1 MSLLAKVQR
10 GRTPRPPRL
19 LVYGTPGIGKAQ
31 PLTANVLTPTGFV
44 ELGQLRVGDPVI
56 GSNGRPC
63 SVLGIYPQG
72 AKEVFRVT
80 FRDGSSTECC
90 DDHLWF
96 TTTENERDRGLR
108 GAVRTLRDIRNSL
121 RCGTRFNHAV
131 PRVRAVEFETKS
143 LPVDPWL
150 LGMYL
155 GDGHTGTSAIITNPE
170 ADIQD
175 RVRAAVAVDGDRVQL
190 YDRMH
195 MRLVSADRT
204 GTEFKAAL
212 VRLGLAGAV
221 AESKFVP
228 PVYLL
233 GSAAQRLE
241 LLRGLIDSDGYVVCP
256 GSVEYSTVSP
266 RLSRDFCFLVR
277 SLGGS
282 ARVVT
287 KRGAYTKS
295 GVRHGCQLV
304 YRIHASFPPEIT
316 PVSSEKHLAKW
327 GEAEWRILHTIR
339 DVEYVGRKECLC
351 IRIDALDSL
360 YVTDDFILTHNSTF
374 GSQAPSPVFVPTED
388 GLDEI
393 DCAKFPLAATLDEV
407 LAALAELR
415 TQPHDFETVVLD
427 SLDWLE
433 RLIWDRVCAEF
444 SVKNIEKA
452 DGGYA
457 RGYTHALTHW
467 REVVDQLNLLR
478 SQRGMVVVLIA
489 HAKVEKFEDPEA
501 PPYDRYS
508 PRLHKHASAL
518 VSEWCDAV
526 LFATRKFRTASED
539 AGFGRKRTI
548 AHAIGKDGGERV
560 LRCVGG
566 PSCVAKNRYGLT
578 EELPLSWAAF
588 MAALAEHTNHQPD
601 PEETQHG

>member
-1 MSLLAKVQR
+1 MSLLSKVQR
-10 GRTPRPPRL
+10 GRVARPPRL
-19 LVYGTPGIGKAQ
+19 LIYGIPGIGKAQ
-31 PLTANVLTPTGFV
+31 PLTAKVLTPTGFV
-44 ELGQLRVGDPVI
+44 ELGQLRVGDLVI

-63 SVLGIYPQG
+63 SVLGVYPQG
-72 AKEVFRVT
+72 TKEVFRVT

-96 TTTENERDRGLR
+96 TTTKGERDHGLR
-108 GAVRTLRDIRNSL
+108 GAVRALRDIRKSL
-121 RCGTRFNHAV
+121 RYGTHFNHAV
-131 PRVRAVEFETKS
+131 PRVRPVEFETKS

-155 GDGHTGTSAIITNPE
+155 GDGHTGTSTIITNPE

-175 RVRAAVAVDGDRVQL
+175 RVRAAVAVDGDRVRL

-212 VRLGLAGAV
+212 VQLGLADAM

-228 PVYLL
+228 PIYLL
-233 GSAAQRLE
+233 GSVSQRLE
-241 LLRGLIDSDGYVVCP
+241 LLRGLIDSDGYVVYP
-256 GSVEYSTVSP
+256 GSVEYCTVSP
-266 RLSRDFCFLVR
+266 QLARDFCFLVR

-282 ARVVT
+282 ARVT
-287 KRGAYTKS
+287 TRRGSYTKN
-295 GVRHGCQLV
+295 GVRHNCQLV
-304 YRIHASFPPEIT
+304 YRIYASFPPEIT

-327 GEAEWRILHTIR
+327 GVAEWRILHTIR
-339 DVEYVGRKECLC
+339 DVEYVGRKECQC

-360 YVTDDFILTHNSTF
+360 YVTDDFILTHNSTI
-374 GSQAPSPVFVPTED
+374 GSQAPSPIFIPTED
-388 GLDEI
+388 GLDMI
-393 DCAKFPLAATLDEV
+393 DAAKFPLATSFDDV
-407 LAALAELR
+407 LAALTELR
-415 TQPHDFETVVLD
+415 LQPHDFETVVID

-433 RLIWDRVCAEF
+433 RLIWDRVCQEF
-444 SVKNIEKA
+444 NVKNIEKA

-457 RGYTHALTHW
+457 RGYMHALTYW
-467 REVVDQLNLLR
+467 REVIDLLDLLR
-478 SQRGMVVVLIA
+478 NQREMVVLLIA

-508 PRLHKHASAL
+508 PRLHKHAASL
-518 VSEWCDAV
+518 VTEWCDAV

-548 AHAIGKDGGERV
+548 AHAIGKDGGDRI
-560 LRCVGG
+560 LRTVGG
-566 PSCVAKNRYGLT
+566 PSCVAKNRYCLT

-588 MAALAEHTNHQPD
+588 ISALSATAGHTKKGGGD
-601 PEETQHG
+601 D